1 MSWLLSLSH
10 PPFLLPLPSDNPPQ
24 YSGFCC
30 CFCSC
35 FFVWVLGFQLHSSF
49 FNSKHFFFPS
59 RGIPPASLVSS
70 FMVTSQGSRCGVL
83 TQGNFGDCVWSSEDG
98 REHHFK
104 PVVRASLVDTAI
116 HIMFSLC
123 FEARTPGL
131 LQHQWQVQ
139 EEW

>member
-10 PPFLLPLPSDNPPQ
+10 PPFLLPLPSDNTPP

-35 FFVWVLGFQLHSSF
+35 FLVWVLGFQLQPLC
-49 FNSKHFFFPS
+49 FNSKHFFPIRAISPS
-59 RGIPPASLVSS
+59 FLGIIFYGHFSGVQ
-70 FMVTSQGSRCGVL
+70 MCGIL

-98 REHHFK
+98 REHRVK
-104 PVVRASLVDTAI
+104 PVVRASLVNTAI
-116 HIMFSLC
+116 HIMFSLF

-139 EEW
+139 EEQ